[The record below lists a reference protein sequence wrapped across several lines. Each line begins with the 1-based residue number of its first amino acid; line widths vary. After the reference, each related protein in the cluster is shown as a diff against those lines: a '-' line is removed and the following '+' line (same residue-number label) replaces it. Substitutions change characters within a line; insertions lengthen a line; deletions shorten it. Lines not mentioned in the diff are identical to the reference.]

1 VSRTT
6 ELDPKLTFES
16 FVVGPANRLASS
28 AARRAAESPGRG
40 YNPLFIY
47 SSPGMGKTHILAAIT
62 HEATRSKERRVLYLP
77 AEAFLEELAESL
89 RTGRQDSL
97 RDRYRSADFLLIDD
111 VQFLA
116 GQQQAQEM
124 LLATLDALT
133 SMRKQVVLASDRPPA
148 EINRLDAR
156 LLSRFSGG
164 LIVDIAVPEYETRVA
179 IIRRKVFELGKQ
191 LEPGVAEALARFPCH
206 SVRELGGALNRVLVE
221 QDLEG
226 YPVTAGDVAELMG
239 ESRSEPADDF
249 GSFIRE
255 IAGDLAQAVEKEEPW
270 RGTLKQAAGAAE
282 FEGFSAARLHALLD
296 RTDYPDE
303 WEKVLADFRADMARL
318 REIAAELHRL
328 GNPWPDA
335 ARALIRDPE
344 RLMEAEALLAS
355 VRERQ
360 RPFPALRPGP
370 TLREL
375 DGQVL
380 QLALR
385 AAEQLISD
393 ERPRYNP
400 LFFWCDPPD
409 AARALVAATARTHRR
424 AAPGARTAV
433 TSVAQLSEDFIRSLS
448 TGVVG
453 AWRERWWTVDVLLV
467 HGIEGL
473 VETER
478 MQDEFFHLFEAL
490 KRRGAR
496 IMIASDRPPSAIEGI
511 DDRLRSRFEG
521 GLVLQVTSHGLA
533 AGAGDIVLEDDP
545 AERRDWKEPAPLPAG
560 EKPVR
565 AGPATAQR
573 EAAADTAP
581 ASASGAVAP
590 APSVAPSPAEAVAER
605 WVPTPENVVWTWPR
619 LDERLVDELE

>member
-1 VSRTT
+1 MS

-47 SSPGMGKTHILAAIT
+47 SSPGMGKTHILGAIT
-62 HEATRSKERRVLYLP
+62 HEATRTKERRVLYLP

-89 RTGRQDSL
+89 RSGRQDAL
-97 RDRYRSADFLLIDD
+97 RERYRSADFLLIDD
-111 VQFLA
+111 VQFLS

-148 EINRLDAR
+148 DINRLDAR

-179 IIRRKVFELGKQ
+179 IIRRKVDELGKK
-191 LEPGVAEALARFPCH
+191 LEPGVAEALARLPCH

-221 QDLEG
+221 QDVEG
-226 YPVTAGDVAELMG
+226 YPVTASDVAELMG

-255 IAGDLAQAVEKEEPW
+255 IAGELAQAVEKEEPW
-270 RGTLKQAAGAAE
+270 KRTIKQAAGAAE
-282 FEGFSAARLHALLD
+282 FEGFSAIRLRALLD
-296 RTDYPDE
+296 RTDYPSE
-303 WEKVLADFRADMARL
+303 WEKVLADFRDDMARL
-318 REIAAELHRL
+318 REIGAELQRL
-328 GNPWPDA
+328 GNPWPDIA
-335 ARALIRDPE
+335 KTLIRDPE
-344 RLMEAEALLAS
+344 RLVEAEALLSS

-360 RPFPALRPGP
+360 RPFPELRPGP
-370 TLREL
+370 TLKQL

-385 AAEQLISD
+385 AAEQLISE

-400 LFFWCDPPD
+400 LFFWCDPSD

-433 TSVAQLSEDFIRSLS
+433 ASIGQLSEDFIRSLS
-448 TGVVG
+448 AGVVG

-473 VETER
+473 AETER
-478 MQDEFFHLFEAL
+478 MQEEFFHLFEAL

-496 IMIASDRPPSAIEGI
+496 IMIASDRPPSAIDGI
-511 DDRLRSRFEG
+511 DERLRSRFEG

-533 AGAGDIVLEDDP
+533 PGAGDIVLEQDP
-545 AERRDWKEPAPLPAG
+545 ATERRDWREAAPLPAA
-560 EKPVR
+560 EKPLR
-565 AGPATAQR
+565 A
-573 EAAADTAP
+573 
-581 ASASGAVAP
+581 
-590 APSVAPSPAEAVAER
+590 APSPSPREVVADVAVASAPAGVATVHAEAVPER
-605 WVPTPENVVWTWPR
+605 WVPTQENVVWTWPR
-619 LDERLVDELE
+619 LDERLIEELE